1 MKYTI
6 PFLMVILTM
15 SFFACKKKKDNDTPA
30 PEVQRL
36 AASFTGMKTWR
47 YSYTNRTSF
56 DNNPATYSTT
66 TGTISFVVKYVKG
79 DTISIDGNKLWYI
92 SSEGDS
98 STRFVLNYKGFASHY
113 GPTTKYSA
121 SFVHS
126 PSGDTI
132 FCSDTTISINNWNWN
147 NYVTP

>member
-6 PFLMVILTM
+6 PFLMVILTTIL
-15 SFFACKKKKDNDTPA
+15 FACKKKKDSDTPA

-47 YSYTNRTSF
+47 YSYTYRTSF
-56 DNNPATYSTT
+56 NNPITDTT
-66 TGTISFVVKYVKG
+66 ITGIISFAVKYVKG

-98 STRFVLNYKGFASHY
+98 STRFVLKYKGFAAHY
-113 GPTTKYSA
+113 GPTTSYSA
-121 SFVHS
+121 SFVHT
-126 PSGDTI
+126 PLGDTI
-132 FCSDTTISINNWNWN
+132 FCSDETVSINNWSRNS
-147 NYVTP
+147 YVTP